1 MYSDAGA
8 TLADN
13 RSDVFSHSD
22 AIVCVR
28 SVSANSDFYESDVA
42 MMRPEQIL
50 IGFLDPLTT
59 PENFKA
65 IATSGVISFAMEL
78 IPRISRAQSMDALTS
93 MATISGYKS
102 VLIAAQSLPKI
113 FPMMIT
119 AAGTLTPAKVFVI
132 GAGVAGLQAIAT
144 AKRLGAVVKSY
155 DIRPIVK
162 EQVESLG
169 AKFVELTMDTNS
181 TETTGGYAKAMDEDF
196 YHRQREL
203 MGEIVS
209 ESDVVISTAAV
220 PGKKPPILVT
230 ENMVQDMQHG
240 SVIVDLA
247 TDLGGNCELTKP
259 GETTTVNGVTIIG
272 ATNLPSQVPNHASR
286 LYSGNVVD
294 FLIHLVKDGQISIDR
309 QDEIVRETL
318 ITIDGQIFHQKITE
332 ILGLDLT
339 SEDPERS

>member
-1 MYSDAGA
+1 MKN
-8 TLADN
+8 L
-13 RSDVFSHSD
+13 
-22 AIVCVR
+22 
-28 SVSANSDFYESDVA
+28 
-42 MMRPEQIL
+42 
-50 IGFLDPLTT
+50 
-59 PENFKA
+59 
-65 IATSGVISFAMEL
+65 VI
-78 IPRISRAQSMDALTS
+78 
-93 MATISGYKS
+93 
-102 VLIAAQSLPKI
+102 
-113 FPMMIT
+113 
-119 AAGTLTPAKVFVI
+119 I

-169 AKFVELTMDTNS
+169 AKFVELTMDIDS
-181 TETTGGYAKAMDEDF
+181 TETSGGYAKAMDEDF
-196 YHRQREL
+196 YNRQREL
-203 MGEIVS
+203 MGEIVR

-272 ATNLPSQVPNHASR
+272 ATNLPSKVPNHASR

-318 ITIDGQIFHQKITE
+318 ITIDGQISHQKITE